1 MGALFVRSS
10 GLRGLAVAVA
20 ALALGGGVARARP
33 ADGGLEPVTAPTTT
47 GPATTAEDTAAPTT
61 TAVDTPPPDTTTA
74 TTTATTTTATTTTTT
89 TTSDAAPTP
98 VRADAAEGA
107 LAGLQMGSFRVQS
120 ASPGGRRLGVGLSL
134 GWPTGVDAQLQ
145 LRPHHGVRVGVGAFT
160 GLAYTE
166 PAVSLRAD
174 WLWFPV
180 TVARAPAFRLHAHVG
195 AGAGVVVLSLPDKR
209 TSLPAALWYRGR
221 TQLWTAA
228 RVPLGVNLALE
239 HAPVDLVFDVVP
251 TALVFPGFALGADVA
266 LGARVWF

>member
-1 MGALFVRSS
+1 MGAMFVRSS
-10 GLRGLAVAVA
+10 GLRGLAAAVA
-20 ALALGGGVARARP
+20 AIALGAGGARARP
-33 ADGGLEPVTAPTTT
+33 ADGGLQPETSPSTPMA
-47 GPATTAEDTAAPTT
+47 PATTTADAAEPATT
-61 TAVDTPPPDTTTA
+61 TADAASTA
-74 TTTATTTTATTTTTT
+74 TTTADTMAPATTTA
-89 TTSDAAPTP
+89 DAAATS
-98 VRADAAEGA
+98 VRADGDEGA